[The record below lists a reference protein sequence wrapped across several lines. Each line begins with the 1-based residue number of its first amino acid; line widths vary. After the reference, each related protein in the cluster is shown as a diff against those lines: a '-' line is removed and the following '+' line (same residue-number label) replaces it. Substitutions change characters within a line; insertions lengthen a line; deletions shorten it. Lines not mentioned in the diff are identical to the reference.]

1 MSSPSNPR
9 RKLSLVVA
17 ALLAAAL
24 VFVLL
29 TQSGLVSLSDTPV
42 KGLAGSE
49 KLPLLSDVRVLE
61 RFDKLGYVI
70 ETQKAG
76 SREIATRYDLTTQD
90 FSFPS
95 GAAAT
100 QKIKQEHKNL
110 GSHDVFYSP
119 MVIATRQPI
128 LDILIAN
135 NIAAD
140 EGGWYSFDLAKY
152 LELLDS
158 GTRWSA
164 LSNSEAYHVNK
175 QVLITSTDIRK
186 SNSAAMYLS
195 MLSYIANGDSV
206 VRTNTQAATTV
217 DRIANAF
224 LLQGFSES
232 SSSAPFN
239 NYLVRGMGAVPM
251 VISYEAQFLSESF
264 AANSAITSDMVMM
277 YPQPTV
283 LSQHSV
289 IAHSQAGKDFG
300 ELLNTDPE
308 LKSLAATYGFR
319 GADDPKLF
327 ELAQLANIEIPAT
340 INYVVDPPAYEF
352 LEEMITKLEA
362 AYE

>member
-1 MSSPSNPR
+1 MSTPTNTR
-9 RKLSLVVA
+9 RKLSLAVA
-17 ALLAAAL
+17 ALLACAL
-24 VFVLL
+24 IFVLL
-29 TQSGLVSLSDTPV
+29 TQTGVISITNTPV

-49 KLPLLSDVRVLE
+49 KLPLLKDERVVE
-61 RFDKLGYVI
+61 RFNKLGYAI

-76 SREIATRYDLTTQD
+76 SREIATRYDLSQQD

-100 QKIKQEHKNL
+100 TKIKEEHDNL
-110 GSHDVFYSP
+110 GSHDVFHSP

-128 LDILIAN
+128 VEILIAN
-135 NIAAD
+135 EIAKD
-140 EGGWYSFDLAKY
+140 EGGWYSFDIAKY
-152 LELLDS
+152 IDLLES

-164 LSNSEAYHVNK
+164 LEQNSAYDVNK
-175 QVLITSTDIRK
+175 QVLITSTDVRK

-195 MLSYIANGDSV
+195 MLSYVANDNSV
-206 VRTNTQAATTV
+206 VRTQNQADTTV
-217 DRIANAF
+217 TRIEPAF

-289 IAHSQAGKDFG
+289 VAHSDAGKAFA
-300 ELLNTDPE
+300 ELLGTDQE
-308 LKSLAATYGFR
+308 LKDMVATYGFR
-319 GADDPKLF
+319 GANDQKLF
-327 ELAQLANIEIPAT
+327 ELCELANVSVPREL
-340 INYVVDPPAYEF
+340 NYIVDPPAYEF
-352 LEEMITKLEA
+352 LENMITKIES